1 MIYKGEIM
9 ALLNRD
15 EVIEALNAEI
25 DFSIESDY
33 DLTKIKPEFQK
44 FADEMIKAQEKAI
57 NELEP
62 ASDAVP
68 VVRCKNCKHWDSIS
82 RQSVSYIIKSHIHEI
97 ITESGID
104 KNAHT
109 NAVLRAILNL
119 VETMPPVTST
129 QKWILTSERQPK
141 ENGNYLA
148 LYRTSDGT
156 YNFEFM
162 MVDHCN
168 AGGGW
173 LHEENGRKTYKK
185 VIAWMPLPEIYSE
198 VEE

>member
-1 MIYKGEIM
+1 M
-9 ALLNRD
+9 ALLNRE

-82 RQSVSYIIKSHIHEI
+82 RQSVIKEI
-97 ITESGID
+97 LRLWNCSGD
-104 KNAHT
+104 KDYCMET
-109 NAVLRAILNL
+109 LRDFVSELS
-119 VETMPPVTST
+119 PVTSERKKA
-129 QKWILTSERQPK
+129 KWVKLYFGSMYDICSECGQRVTTGYFEYNYCPSCGAEM
-141 ENGNYLA
+141 EN
-148 LYRTSDGT
+148 
-156 YNFEFM
+156 
-162 MVDHCN
+162 
-168 AGGGW
+168 
-173 LHEENGRKTYKK
+173 
-185 VIAWMPLPEIYSE
+185 
-198 VEE
+198 VE

>member
-1 MIYKGEIM
+1 MT
-9 ALLNRD
+9 LLNRD

-109 NAVLRAILNL
+109 NAVLRAIFNL

-129 QKWILTSERQPK
+129 QKWIPISKRLPK
-141 ENGNYLA
+141 TDGVYTVTRK
-148 LYRTSDGT
+148 LYDNQIDIEPYYIVDACYFDGT
-156 YNFEFM
+156 DTWHDDNRINHNRHP
-162 MVDHCN
+162 VDDI
-168 AGGGW
+168 
-173 LHEENGRKTYKK
+173 
-185 VIAWMPLPEIYSE
+185 IAWMPLPEIYSE